1 MKIYKK
7 VFTII
12 LMVIFSLNTV
22 SAIDN
27 RQSASV
33 QYLGSVKYSYYTV
46 GKFKVNGEW
55 AFCVDHAKASPPTG
69 TSYNSGYVYSNDS
82 IRAILYYGYGGA
94 GSVLPQNDA
103 TWVATTLALDSI
115 MNNNHSSGRNTVP
128 GYAELMDHAQ
138 KKDAPSVESEFN
150 KTSVTSSVS
159 GDRQVS
165 ETITF
170 NADYR
175 NSITLSVQ
183 SGTTIVVDGQSYTSG
198 NVNIKGGQSFYITA
212 PLDYSNN
219 VVYSNISPSLK
230 IYQSILYMPTNS
242 NYQRLSKGMSS
253 DPQPLKELSIEFKA
267 RQRNITVLHKNR
279 HDGSILLQENEQKN
293 IGSSYSYSPK
303 NPLYKDGTTF
313 IPEST
318 SSKSGTMPNQD
329 LTIEFWYNAQQ
340 NITIQHIDN
349 RDGSIIS
356 QENDKK
362 NRGEQYSYSP
372 KTDLKKDEYIYRP
385 ISNDKQTGTVGNS
398 DITIKFYYDV
408 PLIQAGLKKIQIYTE
423 QANKG
428 LPVKV
433 EIDKK
438 YIYNENIADMS
449 NSKIKL
455 GLYDDS
461 NNEVISKEF
470 TAKTL
475 PEMLDMTIPSTNLKK
490 DSSKSYTL
498 KIEGYDSNMV
508 DVTSQSLTTDGY
520 TSSEKTIKV
529 DSSKQNNLSYR
540 GVVMT
545 EREVGKD
552 MNVYYETLDMPLER
566 IKRMRTGYGFEVPLE
581 LTYTNDIGSNDLDF
595 SFDFKAQDEI
605 VDKSY
610 IEYSSKNG
618 ISTVALENTSK
629 KSSTNNNVT
638 ISKHKFELQHINV
651 EKRTGALFNDNQV
664 NNQDSRIQ
672 YDLIDGGR
680 KFYLPIWARIGDY
693 QANVESTKDIGI
705 NKINVEIGYDI
716 NIYAHMYAHMDS
728 ESILDDAIILEP
740 IDSDDP
746 FPNGI
751 PKGWTKEDVDALN
764 EMLDEKL
771 NKGNLSMSSIF
782 GKKKIKVDKY

>member
-1 MKIYKK
+1 MKVYKK
-7 VFTII
+7 I
-12 LMVIFSLNTV
+12 LSILLLVVLSFNTV
-22 SAIDN
+22 IALEARSAKIEYIGKVT
-27 RQSASV
+27 SST
-33 QYLGSVKYSYYTV
+33 GSTV
-46 GKFKVNGEW
+46 GRFKVNGQW
-55 AFCVDHAKASPPTG
+55 AFCVDHAKTSPPSN
-69 TSYNSGYVYSNDS
+69 TSYDSGSIYNNES
-82 IRAILYYGYGGA
+82 IRAILYYGYGGI
-94 GSVLPQNDA
+94 GNEIGTSNDA
-103 TWVATTLALDSI
+103 WVATTLALDSV
-115 MNNNHSSGRNTVP
+115 MNNNDSAYRRKIP
-128 GYAELMDHAQ
+128 GYSILMDHAQ
-138 KKDAPSVESEFN
+138 KKDAPSTDASFS
-150 KTSVTSSVS
+150 KSSVTSSVS

-175 NSITLSVQ
+175 NSITLAVQ
-183 SGTTIVVDGQSYTSG
+183 SGTTIVVDGKSYTNG
-198 NVNIKGGQSFYITA
+198 NVTINGGQSFYITA

-219 VVYSNISPSLK
+219 VVYSNIKPSLK
-230 IYQSILYMPTNS
+230 IYQSILYMPTS
-242 NYQRLSKGMSS
+242 SKYQRLGQGMEQ
-253 DPQPLKELSIEFKA
+253 DPPPIQNLSVEFKA

-279 HDGSILLQENEQKN
+279 HDGSILLQENDKKN
-293 IGSSYSYSPK
+293 IGSNYTYYPK

-318 SSKSGTMPNQD
+318 NSKSGTVPNQD

-356 QENDKK
+356 QENEKK

-372 KTDLKKDEYIYRP
+372 KNDLKKGDYTYRP
-385 ISNDKQTGTVGNS
+385 ISNQVQSGTVGNS

-408 PLIQAGLKKIQIYTE
+408 PLIKAGLKKIQIYTE
-423 QANKG
+423 QADKG

-438 YIYNENIADMS
+438 YIYDENIADMS

-455 GLYDDS
+455 GLYDNS

-475 PEMLDMTIPSTNLKK
+475 PEMLDMTIPSTKLKK

-508 DVTSQSLTTDGY
+508 DVISNAMSLTTDGY
-520 TSSEKTIKV
+520 TSSEKIIKV
-529 DSSKQNNLSYR
+529 YSSKQDNLSYR

-545 EREVGKD
+545 EREVGKN
-552 MNVYYETLDMPLER
+552 MKVYYETLDIPLER
-566 IKRMRTGYGFEVPLE
+566 IKRMRTGYGFEVPLD
-581 LTYTNDIGSNDLDF
+581 LTYINEIGSNDLDF

-618 ISTVALENTSK
+618 VSTVALENTSK

-638 ISKHKFELQHINV
+638 ISKQKFELQHINV

-740 IDSDDP
+740 IDSDNP

-751 PKGWTKEDVDALN
+751 PKGWTKENLDALN

-782 GKKKIKVDKY
+782 GKKK

>member
-1 MKIYKK
+1 MKVYKK
-7 VFTII
+7 I
-12 LMVIFSLNTV
+12 LSILLLVVLSFNTV
-22 SAIDN
+22 IALEARSAKIEYIGKVT
-27 RQSASV
+27 SST
-33 QYLGSVKYSYYTV
+33 GSTV
-46 GKFKVNGEW
+46 GRFKVNGQW
-55 AFCVDHAKASPPTG
+55 AFCVDHAKTSPPSN
-69 TSYNSGYVYSNDS
+69 TSYDSGSIYNNES
-82 IRAILYYGYGGA
+82 IRAILYYGYGGI
-94 GSVLPQNDA
+94 GNEIGTSNDA
-103 TWVATTLALDSI
+103 WVATTLALDSV
-115 MNNNHSSGRNTVP
+115 MNNNDSAYRRKIP
-128 GYAELMDHAQ
+128 GYSILMDHAQ
-138 KKDAPSVESEFN
+138 KKDAPSTDASFS
-150 KTSVTSSVS
+150 KSSVTSSVS

-175 NSITLSVQ
+175 NSITLAVQ
-183 SGTTIVVDGQSYTSG
+183 SGTTIVVDGKSYTNG
-198 NVNIKGGQSFYITA
+198 NVTINGGQSFYITA

-219 VVYSNISPSLK
+219 VVYSNIKPSLK
-230 IYQSILYMPTNS
+230 IYQSILYMPTS
-242 NYQRLSKGMSS
+242 SKYQRLGQGMEQ
-253 DPQPLKELSIEFKA
+253 DPPPIQNLSVEFKA

-279 HDGSILLQENEQKN
+279 HDGSILLQENDKKN
-293 IGSSYSYSPK
+293 IGSNYTYYPK

-318 SSKSGTMPNQD
+318 NSKSGTVPNQD

-356 QENDKK
+356 QENEKK

-372 KTDLKKDEYIYRP
+372 KNDLKKGDYTYRP
-385 ISNDKQTGTVGNS
+385 ISNQVQSGTVGNS

-408 PLIQAGLKKIQIYTE
+408 PLIKAGLKKIQIYTE
-423 QANKG
+423 QADKG

-438 YIYNENIADMS
+438 YIYDENIADMS

-455 GLYDDS
+455 GLYDNS

-475 PEMLDMTIPSTNLKK
+475 PEMLDMTIPSTKLKK

-508 DVTSQSLTTDGY
+508 YVISNAMSLTTDGY
-520 TSSEKTIKV
+520 TSSEKIIKV
-529 DSSKQNNLSYR
+529 DSSKQDNLSYR

-545 EREVGKD
+545 EREVGKN
-552 MNVYYETLDMPLER
+552 MKVYYETLDIPLER
-566 IKRMRTGYGFEVPLE
+566 IKRMRTGYGFEVPLD
-581 LTYTNDIGSNDLDF
+581 LTYINEIGSNDLDF

-618 ISTVALENTSK
+618 VSTVALENTSK

-638 ISKHKFELQHINV
+638 ISKQKFELQHINV

-740 IDSDDP
+740 IDSDNP

-751 PKGWTKEDVDALN
+751 PKGWTKENLDALN

-782 GKKKIKVDKY
+782 GKKK

>member
-1 MKIYKK
+1 MKVYKK
-7 VFTII
+7 I
-12 LMVIFSLNTV
+12 LSILLLVVLSFNTV
-22 SAIDN
+22 IALETRSAKIE
-27 RQSASV
+27 
-33 QYLGSVKYSYYTV
+33 YLGKVTSSTGSTV
-46 GKFKVNGEW
+46 GRFKVNGQW
-55 AFCVDHAKASPPTG
+55 AFCVDHAKTSPPSN
-69 TSYNSGYVYSNDS
+69 TSYDSGSIYNNES
-82 IRAILYYGYGGA
+82 IRAILYYGYGGI
-94 GSVLPQNDA
+94 GNEIGTSNDA
-103 TWVATTLALDSI
+103 WVATTLALDSV
-115 MNNNHSSGRNTVP
+115 MNNNDSAYRRKIP
-128 GYAELMDHAQ
+128 GYSILMDHAQ
-138 KKDAPSVESEFN
+138 KKDAPSTDASFS
-150 KTSVTSSVS
+150 KSSVTSSVS

-175 NSITLSVQ
+175 NSITLAVQ
-183 SGTTIVVDGQSYTSG
+183 SGTTIVVDGKSYTNG
-198 NVNIKGGQSFYITA
+198 NVTINGGQSFYITA

-219 VVYSNISPSLK
+219 VVYSNIKPSLK
-230 IYQSILYMPTNS
+230 IYQSILYMPTS
-242 NYQRLSKGMSS
+242 SKYQRLGQGMEQ
-253 DPQPLKELSIEFKA
+253 DPPPIQNLSVEFKA

-279 HDGSILLQENEQKN
+279 HDGSILLQENDKKN
-293 IGSSYSYSPK
+293 IGSNYTYYPK

-318 SSKSGTMPNQD
+318 NSKSGTVPNQD

-356 QENDKK
+356 QENEKK

-372 KTDLKKDEYIYRP
+372 KNDLKKGDYTYRP
-385 ISNDKQTGTVGNS
+385 ISNQVQSGTVGNS

-408 PLIQAGLKKIQIYTE
+408 PLIKAGLKKIQIYTE
-423 QANKG
+423 QADKG

-438 YIYNENIADMS
+438 YIYDENIADMS

-455 GLYDDS
+455 GLYDNS

-475 PEMLDMTIPSTNLKK
+475 PEMLDMTIPSTKLKK

-508 DVTSQSLTTDGY
+508 DVISNAMSLTTDGY
-520 TSSEKTIKV
+520 TSSEKIIKV
-529 DSSKQNNLSYR
+529 DSSKQDNLSYR

-545 EREVGKD
+545 EREVGKN
-552 MNVYYETLDMPLER
+552 MKVYYETLDIPLER
-566 IKRMRTGYGFEVPLE
+566 IKRMRTGYGFEVPLD
-581 LTYTNDIGSNDLDF
+581 LTYINEIGSNDLDF

-618 ISTVALENTSK
+618 VSTVALENTSK

-638 ISKHKFELQHINV
+638 ISKQKFELQHINV

-740 IDSDDP
+740 IDSDNP

-751 PKGWTKEDVDALN
+751 PKGWTKENLDALN

-782 GKKKIKVDKY
+782 GKKK

>member
-1 MKIYKK
+1 MKVYKK
-7 VFTII
+7 I
-12 LMVIFSLNTV
+12 LSILLLVVLSFNTV
-22 SAIDN
+22 IALEARSAKIEYIGKVT
-27 RQSASV
+27 SST
-33 QYLGSVKYSYYTV
+33 GSTV
-46 GKFKVNGEW
+46 GRFKVNGQW
-55 AFCVDHAKASPPTG
+55 AFCVDHAKTSPPSN
-69 TSYNSGYVYSNDS
+69 TSYDSGSIYNNES
-82 IRAILYYGYGGA
+82 IRAILYYGYGGI
-94 GSVLPQNDA
+94 GNEIGTSNDA
-103 TWVATTLALDSI
+103 WVATTLALDSV
-115 MNNNHSSGRNTVP
+115 MNNNDSAYRRKIP
-128 GYAELMDHAQ
+128 GYSILMDHAQ
-138 KKDAPSVESEFN
+138 KKDAPSTDASFS
-150 KTSVTSSVS
+150 KSSVTSSVS

-175 NSITLSVQ
+175 NSITLAVQ
-183 SGTTIVVDGQSYTSG
+183 SGTTIVVDGKSYTNG
-198 NVNIKGGQSFYITA
+198 NVTINGGQSFYITA

-219 VVYSNISPSLK
+219 VVYSNIKPSLK
-230 IYQSILYMPTNS
+230 IYQSILYMPTS
-242 NYQRLSKGMSS
+242 SKYQRLGQGMEQ
-253 DPQPLKELSIEFKA
+253 DPPPIQNLSVEFKA

-279 HDGSILLQENEQKN
+279 HDGSILLQENDKKN
-293 IGSSYSYSPK
+293 IGSNYTYYPK
-303 NPLYKDGTTF
+303 NPLYKDGATF

-318 SSKSGTMPNQD
+318 NSKSGTVPNQD

-356 QENDKK
+356 QENEKK

-372 KTDLKKDEYIYRP
+372 KNDLKKGDYTYRP
-385 ISNDKQTGTVGNS
+385 ISNQVQSGTVGNS

-408 PLIQAGLKKIQIYTE
+408 PLIKAGLKKIQIYTE
-423 QANKG
+423 QADKG

-438 YIYNENIADMS
+438 YIYDENIADMS

-455 GLYDDS
+455 GLYDNS

-475 PEMLDMTIPSTNLKK
+475 PEMLDMTIPSTKLKK

-508 DVTSQSLTTDGY
+508 DVISNAMSLTTDGY
-520 TSSEKTIKV
+520 TSSEKIIKV
-529 DSSKQNNLSYR
+529 DSSKQDNLSYR

-545 EREVGKD
+545 EREVGKN
-552 MNVYYETLDMPLER
+552 MKVYYETLDIPLER
-566 IKRMRTGYGFEVPLE
+566 IKRMRTGYGFEVPLD
-581 LTYTNDIGSNDLDF
+581 LTYINEIGSNDLDF

-618 ISTVALENTSK
+618 VSTVALENTSK

-638 ISKHKFELQHINV
+638 ISKQKFELQHINV

-740 IDSDDP
+740 IDSDNP

-751 PKGWTKEDVDALN
+751 PKGWTKENLDALN

-782 GKKKIKVDKY
+782 GKKK

>member
-1 MKIYKK
+1 MKVYKK
-7 VFTII
+7 I
-12 LMVIFSLNTV
+12 LSILLLVVLSFNTV
-22 SAIDN
+22 IALEARSAKIEYIGKVT
-27 RQSASV
+27 SST
-33 QYLGSVKYSYYTV
+33 GSTV
-46 GKFKVNGEW
+46 GRFKVNGQW
-55 AFCVDHAKASPPTG
+55 AFCVDHAKTSPPSN
-69 TSYNSGYVYSNDS
+69 TSYDSGSIYNNES
-82 IRAILYYGYGGA
+82 IRAILYYGYGGI
-94 GSVLPQNDA
+94 GNEIGTSNDA
-103 TWVATTLALDSI
+103 WVATTLALDSV
-115 MNNNHSSGRNTVP
+115 MNNNDSAYRRKIP
-128 GYAELMDHAQ
+128 GYSILMDHAQ
-138 KKDAPSVESEFN
+138 KKDAPSTDASFS
-150 KTSVTSSVS
+150 KSSVTSSVS

-175 NSITLSVQ
+175 NSITLAVQ
-183 SGTTIVVDGQSYTSG
+183 SGTTIVGKSYTNG
-198 NVNIKGGQSFYITA
+198 NVTINGGQSFYITA

-219 VVYSNISPSLK
+219 VVYSNIKPSLK
-230 IYQSILYMPTNS
+230 IYQSILYMPTS
-242 NYQRLSKGMSS
+242 SKYQRLGQGMEQ
-253 DPQPLKELSIEFKA
+253 DPPPIQNLSVEFKA

-279 HDGSILLQENEQKN
+279 HDGSILLQENDKKN
-293 IGSSYSYSPK
+293 IGSNYTYYPK

-318 SSKSGTMPNQD
+318 NSKSGTVPNQD

-356 QENDKK
+356 QENEKK

-372 KTDLKKDEYIYRP
+372 KNDLKKGDYTYRP
-385 ISNDKQTGTVGNS
+385 ISNQVQSGTVGNS

-408 PLIQAGLKKIQIYTE
+408 PLIKAGLKKIQIYTE
-423 QANKG
+423 QADKG

-438 YIYNENIADMS
+438 YIYDENIADMS

-455 GLYDDS
+455 GLYDNS

-475 PEMLDMTIPSTNLKK
+475 PEMLDMTIPSTKLKK

-508 DVTSQSLTTDGY
+508 DVISNAMSLTTDGY
-520 TSSEKTIKV
+520 TSSEKIIKV
-529 DSSKQNNLSYR
+529 DSSKQDNLSYR

-545 EREVGKD
+545 EREVGKN
-552 MNVYYETLDMPLER
+552 MKVYYETLDIPLER
-566 IKRMRTGYGFEVPLE
+566 IKRMRTGYGFEVPLD
-581 LTYTNDIGSNDLDF
+581 LTYINEIGSNDLDF

-618 ISTVALENTSK
+618 VSTVALENTSK

-638 ISKHKFELQHINV
+638 ISKQKFELQHINV

-740 IDSDDP
+740 IDSDNP

-751 PKGWTKEDVDALN
+751 PKGWTKENLDALN

-782 GKKKIKVDKY
+782 GKKK

>member
-1 MKIYKK
+1 MKVYKK
-7 VFTII
+7 I
-12 LMVIFSLNTV
+12 LSILLLVVLSFNTV
-22 SAIDN
+22 IALEARSAKIEYIGKVT
-27 RQSASV
+27 SST
-33 QYLGSVKYSYYTV
+33 GSTV
-46 GKFKVNGEW
+46 GRFKVNGQW
-55 AFCVDHAKASPPTG
+55 AFCVDHAKTSPPSNTLYDSG
-69 TSYNSGYVYSNDS
+69 SIYNNES
-82 IRAILYYGYGGA
+82 IRAILYYGYGGI
-94 GSVLPQNDA
+94 GNEIGTSNDA
-103 TWVATTLALDSI
+103 WVATTLALDSV
-115 MNNNHSSGRNTVP
+115 MNNNDSAYRRKIP
-128 GYAELMDHAQ
+128 GYSILMDHAQ
-138 KKDAPSVESEFN
+138 KKDAPSTDASFS
-150 KTSVTSSVS
+150 KSSVTSSVS

-175 NSITLSVQ
+175 NSITLAVQ
-183 SGTTIVVDGQSYTSG
+183 SGTTIVVDGKSYTNG
-198 NVNIKGGQSFYITA
+198 NVTINGGQSFYITA

-219 VVYSNISPSLK
+219 VVYSNIKPSLK
-230 IYQSILYMPTNS
+230 IYQSILYMPTS
-242 NYQRLSKGMSS
+242 SKYQRLGQGMEQ
-253 DPQPLKELSIEFKA
+253 DPPPIQNLSVEFKA

-279 HDGSILLQENEQKN
+279 HDGSILLQENDKKN
-293 IGSSYSYSPK
+293 IGSNYTYYPK

-318 SSKSGTMPNQD
+318 NSKSGTVPNQD

-356 QENDKK
+356 QENEKK

-372 KTDLKKDEYIYRP
+372 KNDLKKGDYTYRP
-385 ISNDKQTGTVGNS
+385 ISNQVQSGTVGNS

-408 PLIQAGLKKIQIYTE
+408 PLIKAGLKKIQIYTE
-423 QANKG
+423 QADKG

-438 YIYNENIADMS
+438 YIYDENIADMS

-455 GLYDDS
+455 GLYDNS

-475 PEMLDMTIPSTNLKK
+475 PEMLDMTIPSTKLKK

-508 DVTSQSLTTDGY
+508 DVISNAMSLTTDGY
-520 TSSEKTIKV
+520 TSSEKIIKV
-529 DSSKQNNLSYR
+529 DSSKQDNLSYR

-545 EREVGKD
+545 EREVGKN
-552 MNVYYETLDMPLER
+552 MKVYYETLDIPLER
-566 IKRMRTGYGFEVPLE
+566 IKRMRTGYGFEVPLD
-581 LTYTNDIGSNDLDF
+581 LTYINEIGSNDLDF

-618 ISTVALENTSK
+618 VSTVALENTSK

-638 ISKHKFELQHINV
+638 ISKQKFELQHINV

-740 IDSDDP
+740 IDSDNP

-751 PKGWTKEDVDALN
+751 PKGWTKENLDALN

-782 GKKKIKVDKY
+782 GKKK

>member
-1 MKIYKK
+1 MKVYKK
-7 VFTII
+7 I
-12 LMVIFSLNTV
+12 LSILLLVVLSFNTV
-22 SAIDN
+22 IALETRSAKIEYIGKVT
-27 RQSASV
+27 SST
-33 QYLGSVKYSYYTV
+33 GSTV
-46 GKFKVNGEW
+46 GRFKVNGQW
-55 AFCVDHAKASPPTG
+55 AFCVDHAKTSPPSN
-69 TSYNSGYVYSNDS
+69 TSYDSGSIYNNES
-82 IRAILYYGYGGA
+82 IRAILYYGYGGI
-94 GSVLPQNDA
+94 GNEIGTSNDA
-103 TWVATTLALDSI
+103 WVATTLALDSV
-115 MNNNHSSGRNTVP
+115 MNNNDSAYRRKIP
-128 GYAELMDHAQ
+128 GYSILMDHAQ
-138 KKDAPSVESEFN
+138 KKDAPSTDASFS
-150 KTSVTSSVS
+150 KSSVTSSVS

-175 NSITLSVQ
+175 NSITLAVQ
-183 SGTTIVVDGQSYTSG
+183 SGTTIVVDGKSYTNG
-198 NVNIKGGQSFYITA
+198 NVTINGGQSFYITA

-219 VVYSNISPSLK
+219 VVYSNIKPSLK
-230 IYQSILYMPTNS
+230 IYQSILYMPTS
-242 NYQRLSKGMSS
+242 SKYQRLGQGMEQ
-253 DPQPLKELSIEFKA
+253 DPPPIQNLSVEFKA

-279 HDGSILLQENEQKN
+279 HDGSILLQENDKKN
-293 IGSSYSYSPK
+293 IGSNYTYYPK

-318 SSKSGTMPNQD
+318 NSKSGTVPNQD

-356 QENDKK
+356 QENEKK

-372 KTDLKKDEYIYRP
+372 KNDLKKGDYTYRP
-385 ISNDKQTGTVGNS
+385 ISNQVQSGTVGNS

-408 PLIQAGLKKIQIYTE
+408 PLIKAGLKKIQIYTE
-423 QANKG
+423 QADKG

-438 YIYNENIADMS
+438 YIYDENIADMS

-455 GLYDDS
+455 GLYDNS

-475 PEMLDMTIPSTNLKK
+475 PEMLDMTIPSTKLKK

-508 DVTSQSLTTDGY
+508 DVISNAMSLTTDGY
-520 TSSEKTIKV
+520 TSSEKIIKV
-529 DSSKQNNLSYR
+529 DSSKQDNLSYR

-545 EREVGKD
+545 EREVGKN
-552 MNVYYETLDMPLER
+552 MKVYYETLDIPLER
-566 IKRMRTGYGFEVPLE
+566 IKRMRTGYGFEVPLD
-581 LTYTNDIGSNDLDF
+581 LTYINEIGSNDLDF

-618 ISTVALENTSK
+618 VSTVALENTSK

-638 ISKHKFELQHINV
+638 ISKQKFELQHINV

-740 IDSDDP
+740 IDSDNP

-751 PKGWTKEDVDALN
+751 PKGWTKENLDALN

-782 GKKKIKVDKY
+782 GKKK

>member
-1 MKIYKK
+1 MKVYKK
-7 VFTII
+7 I
-12 LMVIFSLNTV
+12 LSILLLVVLSFNTV
-22 SAIDN
+22 IALEARSAKIEYIGKVT
-27 RQSASV
+27 SST
-33 QYLGSVKYSYYTV
+33 GSTV
-46 GKFKVNGEW
+46 GRFKVNGQW
-55 AFCVDHAKASPPTG
+55 AFCVDHAKTSPTSN
-69 TSYNSGYVYSNDS
+69 TSYDSGSIYNNES
-82 IRAILYYGYGGA
+82 IRAILYYGYGGI
-94 GSVLPQNDA
+94 GNEIGTSNDA
-103 TWVATTLALDSI
+103 WVATTLALDSV
-115 MNNNHSSGRNTVP
+115 MNNNDSAYRRKIP
-128 GYAELMDHAQ
+128 GYSILMDHAQ
-138 KKDAPSVESEFN
+138 KKDAPSTDASFS
-150 KTSVTSSVS
+150 KSSVTSSVS

-175 NSITLSVQ
+175 NSITLAVQ
-183 SGTTIVVDGQSYTSG
+183 SGTTIVVDGKSYTNG
-198 NVNIKGGQSFYITA
+198 NVTINGGQSFYITA

-219 VVYSNISPSLK
+219 VVYSNIKPSLK
-230 IYQSILYMPTNS
+230 IYQSILYMPTS
-242 NYQRLSKGMSS
+242 SKYQRLGQGMEQ
-253 DPQPLKELSIEFKA
+253 DPPPIQNLSVEFKA

-279 HDGSILLQENEQKN
+279 HDGSILLQENDKKN
-293 IGSSYSYSPK
+293 IGSNYTYYPK

-318 SSKSGTMPNQD
+318 NSKSGTVPNQD

-356 QENDKK
+356 QENEKK

-372 KTDLKKDEYIYRP
+372 KNDLKKGDYTYRP
-385 ISNDKQTGTVGNS
+385 ISNQVQSGTVGNS

-408 PLIQAGLKKIQIYTE
+408 PLIKAGLKKIQIYTE
-423 QANKG
+423 QADKG

-438 YIYNENIADMS
+438 YIYDENIADMS

-455 GLYDDS
+455 GLYDNS

-475 PEMLDMTIPSTNLKK
+475 PEMLDMTIPSTKLKK

-508 DVTSQSLTTDGY
+508 DVISNAMSLTTDGY
-520 TSSEKTIKV
+520 TSSEKIIKV
-529 DSSKQNNLSYR
+529 DSSKQDNLSYR

-545 EREVGKD
+545 EREVGKN
-552 MNVYYETLDMPLER
+552 MKVYYETLDIPLER
-566 IKRMRTGYGFEVPLE
+566 IKRMRTGYGFEVPLD
-581 LTYTNDIGSNDLDF
+581 LTYINEIGSNDLDF

-618 ISTVALENTSK
+618 VSTVALENTSK

-638 ISKHKFELQHINV
+638 ISKQKFELQHINV

-740 IDSDDP
+740 IDSDNP

-751 PKGWTKEDVDALN
+751 PKGWTKENLDALN

-782 GKKKIKVDKY
+782 GKKK

>member
-1 MKIYKK
+1 MKVYKK
-7 VFTII
+7 I
-12 LMVIFSLNTV
+12 LSILLLVVLSFNTV
-22 SAIDN
+22 IALEARSAKIEYIGKVT
-27 RQSASV
+27 SST
-33 QYLGSVKYSYYTV
+33 GSTV
-46 GKFKVNGEW
+46 GRFKVNGQW
-55 AFCVDHAKASPPTG
+55 AFCVDHAKTSPPSN
-69 TSYNSGYVYSNDS
+69 TSYDSGSIYNNES
-82 IRAILYYGYGGA
+82 IRAILYYGYGGI
-94 GSVLPQNDA
+94 GNEIGTSNDA
-103 TWVATTLALDSI
+103 WVATTLALDSV
-115 MNNNHSSGRNTVP
+115 MNNNDSAYRRKIP
-128 GYAELMDHAQ
+128 GYSILMDHAQ
-138 KKDAPSVESEFN
+138 KKDAPSTDASFS
-150 KTSVTSSVS
+150 KSSVTSSVS

-175 NSITLSVQ
+175 NSITLAVQ
-183 SGTTIVVDGQSYTSG
+183 S
-198 NVNIKGGQSFYITA
+198 
-212 PLDYSNN
+212 
-219 VVYSNISPSLK
+219 
-230 IYQSILYMPTNS
+230 
-242 NYQRLSKGMSS
+242 
-253 DPQPLKELSIEFKA
+253 
-267 RQRNITVLHKNR
+267 
-279 HDGSILLQENEQKN
+279 
-293 IGSSYSYSPK
+293 
-303 NPLYKDGTTF
+303 
-313 IPEST
+313 
-318 SSKSGTMPNQD
+318 
-329 LTIEFWYNAQQ
+329 
-340 NITIQHIDN
+340 
-349 RDGSIIS
+349 
-356 QENDKK
+356 
-362 NRGEQYSYSP
+362 
-372 KTDLKKDEYIYRP
+372 
-385 ISNDKQTGTVGNS
+385 GTVGNS

-408 PLIQAGLKKIQIYTE
+408 PLIKAGLKKIQIYTE
-423 QANKG
+423 QADKG

-438 YIYNENIADMS
+438 YIYDENIADMS

-455 GLYDDS
+455 GLYDNS

-475 PEMLDMTIPSTNLKK
+475 PEMLDMTIPSTKLKK

-508 DVTSQSLTTDGY
+508 DVISNAMSLTTDGY
-520 TSSEKTIKV
+520 TSSEKIIKV
-529 DSSKQNNLSYR
+529 DSSKQDNLSYR

-545 EREVGKD
+545 EREVGKN
-552 MNVYYETLDMPLER
+552 MKVYYETLDIPLER
-566 IKRMRTGYGFEVPLE
+566 IKRMRTGYGFEVPLD
-581 LTYTNDIGSNDLDF
+581 LTYINEIGSNDLDF

-618 ISTVALENTSK
+618 VSTVALENTSK

-638 ISKHKFELQHINV
+638 ISKQKFELQHINV

-740 IDSDDP
+740 IDSDNP

-751 PKGWTKEDVDALN
+751 PKGWTKENLDALN

-782 GKKKIKVDKY
+782 GKKK

>member
-1 MKIYKK
+1 MKVYKK
-7 VFTII
+7 I
-12 LMVIFSLNTV
+12 LSILLLVVLSFNTV
-22 SAIDN
+22 IALEARSAKIEYIGKVT
-27 RQSASV
+27 SST
-33 QYLGSVKYSYYTV
+33 GSTV
-46 GKFKVNGEW
+46 GRFKVNGQW
-55 AFCVDHAKASPPTG
+55 AFCVDHAKTSPPSN
-69 TSYNSGYVYSNDS
+69 TSYDSGSIYNNES
-82 IRAILYYGYGGA
+82 IRAILYYGYGGI
-94 GSVLPQNDA
+94 GNEIGTSNDA
-103 TWVATTLALDSI
+103 WVATTLALDSV
-115 MNNNHSSGRNTVP
+115 MNNNDSAYRRKIP
-128 GYAELMDHAQ
+128 GYSILMDHAQ
-138 KKDAPSVESEFN
+138 KKDAPSTDASFS
-150 KTSVTSSVS
+150 KSSVTSSVS

-175 NSITLSVQ
+175 NSITLAVQ
-183 SGTTIVVDGQSYTSG
+183 SGTTIVVDGKSYTNG
-198 NVNIKGGQSFYITA
+198 NVTINGGQSFYITA

-219 VVYSNISPSLK
+219 VVYSNIKPSLK
-230 IYQSILYMPTNS
+230 IYQSILYMPTS
-242 NYQRLSKGMSS
+242 SKYQRLGQGMEQ
-253 DPQPLKELSIEFKA
+253 DPPPIQNLSVEFKA

-279 HDGSILLQENEQKN
+279 HDGSILLQENDKKN
-293 IGSSYSYSPK
+293 IGSNYTYYPK

-318 SSKSGTMPNQD
+318 NSKSGTVPNQD

-356 QENDKK
+356 QENEKK

-372 KTDLKKDEYIYRP
+372 KNDLKKGDYTYRP
-385 ISNDKQTGTVGNS
+385 ISNQVQSGTVGNS

-408 PLIQAGLKKIQIYTE
+408 PLIKAGLKKIQIYTE
-423 QANKG
+423 QADKG

-438 YIYNENIADMS
+438 YIYDENIADMS

-455 GLYDDS
+455 GLYDNS

-475 PEMLDMTIPSTNLKK
+475 PEMLDMTIPSTKLKK

-508 DVTSQSLTTDGY
+508 DVISNAMSLTTDGY
-520 TSSEKTIKV
+520 TSSEKIIKV
-529 DSSKQNNLSYR
+529 DSSKQDNLSYR

-545 EREVGKD
+545 EREVGKN
-552 MNVYYETLDMPLER
+552 MKVYYETLDIPLER
-566 IKRMRTGYGFEVPLE
+566 IKRMRTGYGFEVPLD
-581 LTYTNDIGSNDLDF
+581 LTYINEIGSNDLDF

-618 ISTVALENTSK
+618 VSTVALENTSK

-638 ISKHKFELQHINV
+638 ISKQKFELQHINV

-672 YDLIDGGR
+672 YDLIGGGR

-740 IDSDDP
+740 IDSDNP

-751 PKGWTKEDVDALN
+751 PKGWTKENLDALN

-782 GKKKIKVDKY
+782 GKKK

>member
-1 MKIYKK
+1 MKVYKK
-7 VFTII
+7 I
-12 LMVIFSLNTV
+12 LSILLLVVLSFNTV
-22 SAIDN
+22 IALEARSAKIEYIGKVT
-27 RQSASV
+27 SST
-33 QYLGSVKYSYYTV
+33 GSTV
-46 GKFKVNGEW
+46 GRFKVNGQW
-55 AFCVDHAKASPPTG
+55 AFCVDHAKTSPPSN
-69 TSYNSGYVYSNDS
+69 TSYDSGSIYNNES
-82 IRAILYYGYGGA
+82 IRAILYYGYGGI
-94 GSVLPQNDA
+94 GNEIGTSNDA
-103 TWVATTLALDSI
+103 WVATTLALDSV
-115 MNNNHSSGRNTVP
+115 MNNNDSAYRRKIP
-128 GYAELMDHAQ
+128 GYSILMDHAQ
-138 KKDAPSVESEFN
+138 KKDAPSTDASFS
-150 KTSVTSSVS
+150 KSSVTSSVS

-175 NSITLSVQ
+175 NSITLAVQ
-183 SGTTIVVDGQSYTSG
+183 SGTTIVVDGKSYTNG
-198 NVNIKGGQSFYITA
+198 NVTINGGQSFYITA

-219 VVYSNISPSLK
+219 VVYSNIKPSLK
-230 IYQSILYMPTNS
+230 IYQSILYMPTS
-242 NYQRLSKGMSS
+242 SKYQRLGQGMEQ
-253 DPQPLKELSIEFKA
+253 DPPPIQNLSVEFKA

-279 HDGSILLQENEQKN
+279 HDGSILLQENDKKN
-293 IGSSYSYSPK
+293 IGSNYTYYPK

-318 SSKSGTMPNQD
+318 NSKSGTVPNQD
-329 LTIEFWYNAQQ
+329 LTIEFWYNEQQ

-356 QENDKK
+356 QENEKK

-372 KTDLKKDEYIYRP
+372 KNDLKKGDYTYRP
-385 ISNDKQTGTVGNS
+385 ISNQVQSGTVGNS

-408 PLIQAGLKKIQIYTE
+408 PLIKAGLKKIQIYTE
-423 QANKG
+423 QADKG

-438 YIYNENIADMS
+438 YIYDENIADMS

-455 GLYDDS
+455 GLYDNS

-475 PEMLDMTIPSTNLKK
+475 PEMLDMTIPSTKLKK

-508 DVTSQSLTTDGY
+508 DVISNAMSLTTDGY
-520 TSSEKTIKV
+520 TSSEKIIKV
-529 DSSKQNNLSYR
+529 DSSKQDNLSYR

-545 EREVGKD
+545 EREVGKN
-552 MNVYYETLDMPLER
+552 MKVYYETLDIPLER
-566 IKRMRTGYGFEVPLE
+566 IKRMRTGYGFEVPLD
-581 LTYTNDIGSNDLDF
+581 LTYINEIGSNDLDF

-618 ISTVALENTSK
+618 VSTVALENTSK

-638 ISKHKFELQHINV
+638 ISKQKFELQHINV

-740 IDSDDP
+740 IDSDNP

-751 PKGWTKEDVDALN
+751 PKGWTKENLDALN

-782 GKKKIKVDKY
+782 GKKK

>member
-1 MKIYKK
+1 MKVYKK
-7 VFTII
+7 I
-12 LMVIFSLNTV
+12 LSILLLVVLSFNTV
-22 SAIDN
+22 IALEARSAKIEYIGKVT
-27 RQSASV
+27 SST
-33 QYLGSVKYSYYTV
+33 GSTV
-46 GKFKVNGEW
+46 GRFKVNGQW
-55 AFCVDHAKASPPTG
+55 AFCVDHAKTSPPSN
-69 TSYNSGYVYSNDS
+69 TSYDSGSIYNNES
-82 IRAILYYGYGGA
+82 IRAILYYGYGGI
-94 GSVLPQNDA
+94 GNEIGTSNDA
-103 TWVATTLALDSI
+103 WVATTLALDSV
-115 MNNNHSSGRNTVP
+115 MNNNDSAYRRKIP
-128 GYAELMDHAQ
+128 GYSILMDHAQ
-138 KKDAPSVESEFN
+138 KKDAPSTDASFS
-150 KTSVTSSVS
+150 KSSVTSSVS

-175 NSITLSVQ
+175 NSITLAVQ
-183 SGTTIVVDGQSYTSG
+183 SGTTIVVDGKSYTNG
-198 NVNIKGGQSFYITA
+198 NVTINGGQSFYITA

-219 VVYSNISPSLK
+219 VVYSNIKPSLK
-230 IYQSILYMPTNS
+230 IYQSILYMPTS
-242 NYQRLSKGMSS
+242 SKYQRLGQGMEQ
-253 DPQPLKELSIEFKA
+253 DPPPIQNLSVEFKA
-267 RQRNITVLHKNR
+267 RQRNITVLHKNC
-279 HDGSILLQENEQKN
+279 HDGSILLQENDKKN
-293 IGSSYSYSPK
+293 IGSNYTYYPK

-318 SSKSGTMPNQD
+318 NSKSGTVPNQD

-356 QENDKK
+356 QENEKK

-372 KTDLKKDEYIYRP
+372 KNDLKKGDYTYRP
-385 ISNDKQTGTVGNS
+385 ISNQVQSGTVGNS

-408 PLIQAGLKKIQIYTE
+408 PLIKAGLKKIQIYTE
-423 QANKG
+423 QADKG

-438 YIYNENIADMS
+438 YIYDENIADMS

-455 GLYDDS
+455 GLYDNS

-475 PEMLDMTIPSTNLKK
+475 PEMLDMTIPSTKLKK

-508 DVTSQSLTTDGY
+508 DVISNAMSLTTDGY
-520 TSSEKTIKV
+520 TSSEKIIKV
-529 DSSKQNNLSYR
+529 DSSKQDNLSYR

-545 EREVGKD
+545 EREVGKN
-552 MNVYYETLDMPLER
+552 MKVYYETLDIPLER
-566 IKRMRTGYGFEVPLE
+566 IKRMRTGYGFEVPLD
-581 LTYTNDIGSNDLDF
+581 LTYINEIGSNDLDF

-618 ISTVALENTSK
+618 VSTVALENTSK

-638 ISKHKFELQHINV
+638 ISKQKFELQHINV

-740 IDSDDP
+740 IDSDNP

-751 PKGWTKEDVDALN
+751 PKGWTKENLDALN

-782 GKKKIKVDKY
+782 GKKK

>member
-1 MKIYKK
+1 MKVYKK
-7 VFTII
+7 I
-12 LMVIFSLNTV
+12 LSILLLVVLSFNTV
-22 SAIDN
+22 IALEERSAKIEYIGKVT
-27 RQSASV
+27 SST
-33 QYLGSVKYSYYTV
+33 GSTV
-46 GKFKVNGEW
+46 GRFKVNGQW
-55 AFCVDHAKASPPTG
+55 AFCVDHAKTSPPSN
-69 TSYNSGYVYSNDS
+69 TSYDSGSIYNNES
-82 IRAILYYGYGGA
+82 IRAILYYGYGGI
-94 GSVLPQNDA
+94 GNEIGTSNDA
-103 TWVATTLALDSI
+103 WVATTLALDSV
-115 MNNNHSSGRNTVP
+115 MNNNDSAYRRKIP
-128 GYAELMDHAQ
+128 GYSILMDHAQ
-138 KKDAPSVESEFN
+138 KKDAPSTDASFS
-150 KTSVTSSVS
+150 KSSVTSSVS

-175 NSITLSVQ
+175 NSITLAVQ
-183 SGTTIVVDGQSYTSG
+183 SGTTIVVDGKSYTNG
-198 NVNIKGGQSFYITA
+198 NVTINGGQSFYITA

-219 VVYSNISPSLK
+219 VVYSNIKPSLK
-230 IYQSILYMPTNS
+230 IYQSILYMPTS
-242 NYQRLSKGMSS
+242 SKYQRLGQGMEQ
-253 DPQPLKELSIEFKA
+253 DPPPIQNLSVEFKA

-279 HDGSILLQENEQKN
+279 HDGSILLQENDKKN
-293 IGSSYSYSPK
+293 IGSNYTYYPK

-318 SSKSGTMPNQD
+318 NSKSGTVPNQD

-356 QENDKK
+356 QENEKK

-372 KTDLKKDEYIYRP
+372 KNDLKKGDYTYRP
-385 ISNDKQTGTVGNS
+385 ISNQVQSGTVGNS

-408 PLIQAGLKKIQIYTE
+408 PLIKAGLKKIQIYTE
-423 QANKG
+423 QADKG

-438 YIYNENIADMS
+438 YIYDENIADMS

-455 GLYDDS
+455 GLYDNS

-475 PEMLDMTIPSTNLKK
+475 PEMLDMTIPSTKLKK

-508 DVTSQSLTTDGY
+508 DVISNAMSLTTDGY
-520 TSSEKTIKV
+520 TSSEKIIKV
-529 DSSKQNNLSYR
+529 DSSKQDNLSYR

-545 EREVGKD
+545 EREVGKN
-552 MNVYYETLDMPLER
+552 MKVYYETLDIPLER
-566 IKRMRTGYGFEVPLE
+566 IKRMRTGYGFEVPLD
-581 LTYTNDIGSNDLDF
+581 LTYINEIGSNDLDF

-618 ISTVALENTSK
+618 VSTVALENTSK

-638 ISKHKFELQHINV
+638 ISKQKFELQHINV

-740 IDSDDP
+740 IDSDNP

-751 PKGWTKEDVDALN
+751 PKGWTKENLDALN

-782 GKKKIKVDKY
+782 GKKK

>member
-1 MKIYKK
+1 MKVYKK
-7 VFTII
+7 I
-12 LMVIFSLNTV
+12 LSILLLVVLSFNTV
-22 SAIDN
+22 IALEARSAKIEYIGKVT
-27 RQSASV
+27 SST
-33 QYLGSVKYSYYTV
+33 GSTV
-46 GKFKVNGEW
+46 GRFKVNGQW
-55 AFCVDHAKASPPTG
+55 AFCVDHAKTSPPSN
-69 TSYNSGYVYSNDS
+69 TSYDSGSIYNNES
-82 IRAILYYGYGGA
+82 IRAILYYGYGGI
-94 GSVLPQNDA
+94 GNEIGTSNDA
-103 TWVATTLALDSI
+103 WVATTLALDSV
-115 MNNNHSSGRNTVP
+115 MNNNDSAYRRKIP
-128 GYAELMDHAQ
+128 GYSILMDHAQ
-138 KKDAPSVESEFN
+138 KKDAPSTDASFS
-150 KTSVTSSVS
+150 KSSVTSSVS

-175 NSITLSVQ
+175 NSITLAVQ
-183 SGTTIVVDGQSYTSG
+183 SGTTIVVDGKSYTNG
-198 NVNIKGGQSFYITA
+198 NVTINGGQSFYITA

-219 VVYSNISPSLK
+219 VVYSNIKPSLK
-230 IYQSILYMPTNS
+230 IYQSILYMPTS
-242 NYQRLSKGMSS
+242 SKYQRLGQGMEQ
-253 DPQPLKELSIEFKA
+253 DPPPIQNLSVEFKA

-279 HDGSILLQENEQKN
+279 HDGSILLQENDKKN
-293 IGSSYSYSPK
+293 IGSNYTYYPK

-318 SSKSGTMPNQD
+318 NSKSGTVPNQD

-349 RDGSIIS
+349 REGSIIS
-356 QENDKK
+356 QENEKK

-372 KTDLKKDEYIYRP
+372 KNDLKKGDYTYRP
-385 ISNDKQTGTVGNS
+385 ISNQVQSGTVGNS

-408 PLIQAGLKKIQIYTE
+408 PLIKAGLKKIQIYTE
-423 QANKG
+423 QADKG

-438 YIYNENIADMS
+438 YIYDENIADMS

-455 GLYDDS
+455 GLYDNS

-475 PEMLDMTIPSTNLKK
+475 PEMLDMTIPSTKLKK

-508 DVTSQSLTTDGY
+508 DVISNAMSLTTDGY
-520 TSSEKTIKV
+520 TSSEKIIKV
-529 DSSKQNNLSYR
+529 DSSKQDNLSYR

-545 EREVGKD
+545 EREVGKN
-552 MNVYYETLDMPLER
+552 MKVYYETLDIPLER
-566 IKRMRTGYGFEVPLE
+566 IKRMRTGYGFEVPLD
-581 LTYTNDIGSNDLDF
+581 LTYINEIGSNDLDF

-618 ISTVALENTSK
+618 VSTVALENTSK

-638 ISKHKFELQHINV
+638 ISKQKFELQHINV

-740 IDSDDP
+740 IDSDNP

-751 PKGWTKEDVDALN
+751 PKGWTKENLDALN

-782 GKKKIKVDKY
+782 GKKK

>member
-1 MKIYKK
+1 MKVYKK
-7 VFTII
+7 I
-12 LMVIFSLNTV
+12 LSILLLVVLSFNTV
-22 SAIDN
+22 IALEARSAKIEYIGKVT
-27 RQSASV
+27 SST
-33 QYLGSVKYSYYTV
+33 GSTV
-46 GKFKVNGEW
+46 GRFKVNGQW
-55 AFCVDHAKASPPTG
+55 AFCVDHAKTSPPSN
-69 TSYNSGYVYSNDS
+69 TSYDSGSIYNNES
-82 IRAILYYGYGGA
+82 IRAILYYGYGGI
-94 GSVLPQNDA
+94 GNEIGTSNDA
-103 TWVATTLALDSI
+103 WVATTLALDSV
-115 MNNNHSSGRNTVP
+115 MNNNDSAYRRKIP
-128 GYAELMDHAQ
+128 GYSILMDHAQ
-138 KKDAPSVESEFN
+138 KKDAPSTDASFS
-150 KTSVTSSVS
+150 KSSVTSSVS

-175 NSITLSVQ
+175 NSITLAVQ
-183 SGTTIVVDGQSYTSG
+183 SGTTIVVDGKSYTNG
-198 NVNIKGGQSFYITA
+198 NVTINSGQSFYITA

-219 VVYSNISPSLK
+219 VVYSNIKPSLK
-230 IYQSILYMPTNS
+230 IYQSILYMPTS
-242 NYQRLSKGMSS
+242 SKYQRLGQGMEQ
-253 DPQPLKELSIEFKA
+253 DPPPIQNLSVEFKA

-279 HDGSILLQENEQKN
+279 HDGSILLQENDKKN
-293 IGSSYSYSPK
+293 IGSNYTYYPK

-318 SSKSGTMPNQD
+318 NSKSGTVPNQD

-356 QENDKK
+356 QENEKK

-372 KTDLKKDEYIYRP
+372 KNDLKKGDYTYRP
-385 ISNDKQTGTVGNS
+385 ISNQVQSGTVGNS

-408 PLIQAGLKKIQIYTE
+408 PLIKAGLKKIQIYTE
-423 QANKG
+423 QADKG

-438 YIYNENIADMS
+438 YIYDENIADMS

-455 GLYDDS
+455 GLYDNS

-475 PEMLDMTIPSTNLKK
+475 PEMLDMTIPSTKLKK

-508 DVTSQSLTTDGY
+508 DVISNAMSLTTDGY
-520 TSSEKTIKV
+520 TSSEKIIKV
-529 DSSKQNNLSYR
+529 DSSKQDNLSYR

-545 EREVGKD
+545 EREVGKN
-552 MNVYYETLDMPLER
+552 MKVYYETLDIPLER
-566 IKRMRTGYGFEVPLE
+566 IKRMRTGYGFEVPLD
-581 LTYTNDIGSNDLDF
+581 LTYINEIGSNDLDF

-618 ISTVALENTSK
+618 VSTVALENTSK

-638 ISKHKFELQHINV
+638 ISKQKFELQHINV

-740 IDSDDP
+740 IDSDNP

-751 PKGWTKEDVDALN
+751 PKGWTKENLDALN

-782 GKKKIKVDKY
+782 GKKK